1 MIIAILIF
9 VTAIHAMYCPNFS
22 ITGELLRNLWG
33 EMCVQGYLSGVC
45 YQEIAWFLL
54 SEVILI
60 VCFCYATYVMHSTNF
75 STTDELLKNLCH
87 EMFTQG

>member
-1 MIIAILIF
+1 MIIAILVF

-33 EMCVQGYLSGVC
+33 KICVQGYLSGVC

-60 VCFCYATYVMHSTNF
+60 DNKYVFVMPPM
-75 STTDELLKNLCH
+75 LCIPQISALQ
-87 EMFTQG
+87 MNC